1 MKTIEIIPSTL
12 NGEIRIPPSKSIS
25 HRAII
30 CSGLC
35 EGENTIEN
43 VLLSQDI
50 IDTCNAL
57 EALGINIHYT
67 KEDQGETKTLTIRG
81 NPKLKPIKNI
91 IDCGESGSTLRFLI
105 PLATLTKEKLTFKG
119 RGRLVERPL
128 DPYFDIFKNQDLP
141 YKTNNGGLP
150 LSING
155 TLYPGIYKVPGDIS
169 SQFIT
174 GLMFALP
181 LLKRDSRIE
190 ITTPLESKGYIDL
203 TLEMLKEFTI
213 EVENEG
219 YKEFYIRGNQKYKP
233 IPYVVEGDFSHSAFW
248 IAAGILGGKIRAT
261 HLNINSLQG
270 DKIIID
276 FIKKMA
282 GNIIV
287 EEHEITTIASTT
299 KGITIDASQYPDLVP
314 ILAVLGALSKGT
326 TNIINAQRLR
336 IKESDRLWAM
346 ASELN
351 KLGGRVKELEDG
363 LIIQGVDAL
372 KGGVVDSWNDHR
384 IAMALAIASIKC
396 KKPIVITN
404 SDSVK
409 KSYPSFW
416 QDFSR
421 LGGRINERSM
431 G

>member
-1 MKTIEIIPSTL
+1 MKTIEIIPGIL

-35 EGENTIEN
+35 EGENTIKN

-50 IDTCNAL
+50 LDTCNAL
-57 EALGINIHYT
+57 EALGINILYT
-67 KEDQGETKTLTIRG
+67 KEDQGETNTLTIRG
-81 NPKLKPIKNI
+81 NPNLRPIKNI

-119 RGRLVERPL
+119 RGRLVKRPL
-128 DPYFDIFKNQDLP
+128 DPYFEIFKNQDIP
-141 YKTNNGGLP
+141 YESNNKGLP
-150 LSING
+150 LSVNG
-155 TLYPGIYKVPGDIS
+155 TLHPGIYKVPGDIS

-174 GLMFALP
+174 GLMLALP
-181 LLKRDSRIE
+181 LLKGDSRII

-203 TLEMLKEFTI
+203 TLEMLKKFSI
-213 EVENEG
+213 EVENEE
-219 YKEFYIRGNQKYKP
+219 YKEFYIRGNQKFKP
-233 IPYVVEGDFSHSAFW
+233 VSYRVEGDFSQSAFW
-248 IAAGILGGKIRAT
+248 FAAGILGGKIRTT

-276 FIKKMA
+276 FIRKMA

-287 EEHEITTIASTT
+287 EEQGVTTIASTT
-299 KGITIDASQYPDLVP
+299 KGITIDASQCPDLVP
-314 ILAVLGALSKGT
+314 ILAVLGALTKGT

-336 IKESDRLWAM
+336 IKESDRLWAL

-351 KLGGRVKELEDG
+351 KLGGRVRELEDG

-372 KGGVVDSWNDHR
+372 RGGVVDSWNDHR

-396 KKPIVITN
+396 TKPVIITN
-404 SDSVK
+404 SDAVK